1 MAIFPVRTFPDPVL
15 RTRATVVTEFDAG
28 LSRTVDDMLETMY
41 SAPGVGLAANQIGV
55 SLSVFVF
62 DIGEG
67 PHHVV
72 NPVLEGT
79 SGTWTYEEGCLSVPN
94 KYWPIAR
101 PSFAA
106 VSGVDV
112 HGRPVRYEGDEL
124 TGRVLQHEFDHLQ
137 GMILLSR
144 LGRRTRKA
152 ALRALREESMGPV

>member
-1 MAIFPVRTFPDPVL
+1 
-15 RTRATVVTEFDAG
+15 
-28 LSRTVDDMLETMY
+28 
-41 SAPGVGLAANQIGV
+41 
-55 SLSVFVF
+55 
-62 DIGEG
+62 
-67 PHHVV
+67 
-72 NPVLEGT
+72 
-79 SGTWTYEEGCLSVPN
+79 
-94 KYWPIAR
+94 
-101 PSFAA
+101 